1 MNTQTY
7 IVNYPVKL
15 SDHFDIPA
23 DHSCWDGNSYKT
35 VNGKN
40 PYPDRKFIMKFKELL
55 IPKTN
60 FVKDH
65 CTAGLY
71 VMFFKDFKKYYVG
84 ISTSS
89 ASTET
94 ILKRLRKHRAKAT
107 GSAVK
112 INHTNTKPF
121 GWRTFAKQ
129 RFKKFGNQDQ
139 LNDCYLAVIN
149 LQNLQNLIGDETK
162 QLEFIENQLSSSNH
176 PIIKKI
182 ISSLTDE
189 NDYKNWTSFNKTSK
203 GTKHD
208 PHFEFKNFN

>member
-1 MNTQTY
+1 MTEITY
-7 IVNYPVKL
+7 IVNHPVKL
-15 SDHFDIPA
+15 SDHFDIPV
-23 DHSCWDGNSYKT
+23 DHSYWDGNSYKT
-35 VNGKN
+35 IKGKN
-40 PYPDRKFIMKFKELL
+40 PYPDRKFKMKFKELL
-55 IPKTN
+55 TPKTN
-60 FVKDH
+60 FIKDH
-65 CTAGLY
+65 CKAGLY
-71 VMFFKDFKKYYVG
+71 IMFFKDFKKYYVG

-129 RFKKFGNQDQ
+129 RFKKFGNRDQ
-139 LNDCYLAVIN
+139 LNDCYLAVLS
-149 LQNLQNLIGDETK
+149 LQSLQNLIGDETK

-176 PIIKKI
+176 PVIKKI

-189 NDYKNWTSFNKTSK
+189 NDCKNWTSFN
-203 GTKHD
+203 GTNTGIAHE
-208 PHFEFKNFN
+208 HEFVYNIVE